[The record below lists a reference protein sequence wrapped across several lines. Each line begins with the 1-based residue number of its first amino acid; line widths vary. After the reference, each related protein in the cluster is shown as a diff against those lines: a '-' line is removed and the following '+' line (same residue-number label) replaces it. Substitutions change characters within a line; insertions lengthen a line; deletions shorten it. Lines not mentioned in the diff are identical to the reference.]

1 MNSVG
6 KQVSLQEYVLGTFSF
21 FFGSIT
27 FTPND
32 TLRERLAQGVIRPEE
47 IHHAL
52 GQLGLAIVRECERRT
67 ESDTPVI
74 AP

>member
-1 MNSVG
+1 MYSVH
-6 KQVSLQEYVLGTFSF
+6 SP
-21 FFGSIT
+21 FFGAIT

-32 TLRERLAQGVIRPEE
+32 ALRERLAQGVISPEE

-52 GQLGLAIVRECERRT
+52 GKLGLAIVRECELRET
-67 ESDTPVI
+67 GSDPVI

>member
-1 MNSVG
+1 MYSVH
-6 KQVSLQEYVLGTFSF
+6 SP

-27 FTPND
+27 FTPSD
-32 TLRERLAQGVIRPEE
+32 ALRERIVRSGIISEE